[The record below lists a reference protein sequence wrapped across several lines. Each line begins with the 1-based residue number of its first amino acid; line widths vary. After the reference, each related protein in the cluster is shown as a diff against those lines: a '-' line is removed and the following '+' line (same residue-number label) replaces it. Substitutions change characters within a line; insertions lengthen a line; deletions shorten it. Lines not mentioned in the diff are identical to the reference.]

1 MQNMTFHQSTQICR
15 QISLTLPK
23 MSSWQR
29 AFHESIPLI
38 SRSSIQD
45 TQCTNDFA
53 ESFSFL
59 RCGDFVASAN
69 LSQLQV
75 AQISLTPLQSTHFV
89 AGMVVAK
96 RDGGFDNFERK
107 TSFMKTLVSFVLGA
121 ALLFGAATFGSPSG
135 SASARDR
142 HDKNWHNHQ
151 HRHHRHHRHRR
162 GHKLSY

>member
-1 MQNMTFHQSTQICR
+1 
-15 QISLTLPK
+15 
-23 MSSWQR
+23 
-29 AFHESIPLI
+29 
-38 SRSSIQD
+38 
-45 TQCTNDFA
+45 
-53 ESFSFL
+53 
-59 RCGDFVASAN
+59 
-69 LSQLQV
+69 
-75 AQISLTPLQSTHFV
+75 
-89 AGMVVAK
+89 MVVAK